1 MKEDKFYLAMAII
14 GVCAIGMTRNKP
26 LVELNRTEVV
36 IIAIGTL
43 GLITLIAYT
52 LLKVWE
58 RRINK

>member
-14 GVCAIGMTRNKP
+14 GVCALGLLRNEP
-26 LVELNRTEVV
+26 LVELNRTEVI

-43 GLITLIAYT
+43 GLITLIVYT

-58 RRINK
+58 RRLNK